1 MHYQLTKLGHIF
13 TALVSMIL
21 ASAHLLQAQRLVV
34 SDPQHQARL
43 SEVIQIPLNE
53 VLKHTHNGRHF
64 KAVNAATHK
73 TLTTQ
78 IYADP
83 NNPSRELLL
92 IAVQLPASGELAID
106 FLPADDAQTEPP
118 LVFGRE
124 APERKDDFA
133 WENQYVTYRVY
144 GPALQATGEITSGI
158 DVWSKRVPNFVID
171 SFYKRDA
178 EGQRTHNPALS
189 YHKDNGVGLDS
200 YEVGKSR
207 GCGGTGV
214 LSGGKLWVS
223 KNYTHLKLISSGP
236 VRFQF
241 ELTYAPWDANGVEVT
256 ETKRITL
263 DAGTHLN
270 KIEST
275 FIFAGPAVID
285 AAAGL
290 ALHAQADFRQLAH
303 GRILSDWDTPQDP
316 AAGKIA
322 TGIIAAPGQP
332 ATTSQLNDKALLV
345 LPIPPLQTAFTT
357 TQNGQALLV
366 FPVKSGHTF
375 TYYAG
380 SGWSKADMP
389 SQQAWDNYLTQTL
402 AQLEHPLHIKW
413 EGNAAPL
420 SR

>member
-1 MHYQLTKLGHIF
+1 MNRPIVKPGCIF
-13 TALVSMIL
+13 TALLSMTL
-21 ASAHLLQAQRLVV
+21 ASAHMLQAQRLVL
-34 SDPQHQARL
+34 SDSLHQARL

-53 VLKHTHNGRHF
+53 VLKHTHTGEHF
-64 KAVNAATHK
+64 KAVDAATHE
-73 TLTTQ
+73 TLVTQ
-78 IYADP
+78 IYTDP
-83 NNPSRELLL
+83 NNSSRKLLL
-92 IAVQLPASGELAID
+92 IAVQLSANGELAID
-106 FLPADDAQTEPP
+106 FLPADDAQAQPP

-124 APERKDDFA
+124 AKERKDDFA

-171 SFYKRDA
+171 SFYERDA

-189 YHKDNGVGLDS
+189 YHKDNGIGLDS

-207 GCGGTGV
+207 GCGGTGI
-214 LSGGKLWVS
+214 LSGDKLWVS

-275 FIFAGPAVID
+275 FTFAGPAVID

-316 AAGKIA
+316 TAGKIA
-322 TGIIAAPGQP
+322 TGIIAAPGQS
-332 ATTSQLNDKALLV
+332 ATTSQLNDKALV
-345 LPIPPLQTAFTT
+345 LPMPTLQTAFTT

-366 FPVKSGHTF
+366 FPVKSGQTF

-413 EGNAAPL
+413 EGNYAPP
-420 SR
+420 R

>member
-1 MHYQLTKLGHIF
+1 MKLKIGLSTHNIAKVGYSVSIALYSLLLTISTSNSLNAQQLVI
-13 TALVSMIL
+13 
-21 ASAHLLQAQRLVV
+21 SA
-34 SDPQHQARL
+34 PQHQARL
-43 SEVIQIPLNE
+43 PEVLQIPLADI
-53 VLKHTHNGRHF
+53 LKHTHNLAHF
-64 KAVNAATHK
+64 KAVNAATHE

-78 IYADP
+78 IYTSPDG
-83 NNPSRELLL
+83 SSHDLVL
-92 IAVQLPASGELAID
+92 IAVQIPAAGNLAID
-106 FLPADDAQTEPP
+106 FLPTDDTQMQDP
-118 LVFGRE
+118 LVFGRD

-133 WENQYVTYRVY
+133 WENKMVAYRVY
-144 GPALQATGEITSGI
+144 GPALEATGEITSGI
-158 DVWSKRVPNFVID
+158 DVWSKRVSNFVID

-189 YHKDNGVGLDS
+189 YHKDNGIGIDS

-223 KNYTHLKLISSGP
+223 NNYTHLKQISNGP

-241 ELTYAPWDANGVEVT
+241 ELIYAPWNANGVEVT

-275 FIFAGPAVID
+275 FTFDGAATID

-290 ALHAQADFRQLAH
+290 AIHSGAVVDQLEQDH
-303 GRILSDWDTPQDP
+303 ILSVWDTPQDP
-316 AAGKIA
+316 TAGRIA
-322 TGIIAAPGQP
+322 TGMIEAPNQK
-332 ATTSQLNDKALLV
+332 ATA
-345 LPIPPLQTAFTT
+345 
-357 TQNGQALLV
+357 TQANGQALLV
-366 FPVKSGHTF
+366 FPVHSGQTF

-389 SQQAWDNYLTQTL
+389 TQQAWDNYLQQSL
-402 AQLEHPLHIKW
+402 SQLQHPLHLQWATGKIQK
-413 EGNAAPL
+413 
-420 SR
+420 